1 MIRPLIAIGALVI
14 LAAVAD
20 ASYRHDSYE
29 DNKYDHDYKHEPQ
42 YYKEK
47 YHEPTYVKYDD
58 EYGYE
63 VPKYDHRPMYKTRYG
78 YDGDSYGKSYSSYED
93 DHYGDDSYDHSYR
106 HKRATESV
114 FESLME
120 PELSVEE
127 LAAFDESRVG
137 LEATRQG
144 LCVTRS
150 GAQCKFPFK
159 NNGGTF
165 NSCAIS
171 KKYGKWCATS
181 LWSNGNVKSWSKC
194 INC

>member
-29 DNKYDHDYKHEPQ
+29 DNKHEPQ

-127 LAAFDESRVG
+127 LAAFDES
-137 LEATRQG
+137 
-144 LCVTRS
+144 
-150 GAQCKFPFK
+150 
-159 NNGGTF
+159 
-165 NSCAIS
+165 
-171 KKYGKWCATS
+171 
-181 LWSNGNVKSWSKC
+181 
-194 INC
+194 